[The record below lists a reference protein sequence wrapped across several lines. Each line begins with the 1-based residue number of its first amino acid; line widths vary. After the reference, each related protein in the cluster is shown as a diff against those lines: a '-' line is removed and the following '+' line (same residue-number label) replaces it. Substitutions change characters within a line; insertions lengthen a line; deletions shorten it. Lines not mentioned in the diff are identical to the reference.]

1 MKDETAEK
9 DRTTKFVYETMRESV
24 FTQLRSVANIDT
36 KISVIIGFNS
46 LVFVLSW
53 QLYPDVQNILFFLG
67 IGLLMLSLFFLFAAY
82 RKKNWYN
89 SPNPQALVRRLRE
102 GKEINEIYLHTIKDI
117 AGKDKNSKS
126 NDETLGIYRVNKKKV
141 SHKNHLLNVS
151 IWILL
156 AALIAIGLSRAF
168 SCSFPL

>member
-1 MKDETAEK
+1 MKDETVGK
-9 DRTTKFVYETMRESV
+9 DKTIKFAYETMRESV
-24 FTQLRSVANIDT
+24 FTQLRNVTDIDT

-53 QLYPDVQNILFFLG
+53 QLYPDVQNILFILG
-67 IGLLMLSLFFLFAAY
+67 IGLLILSLFFLLTAY
-82 RKKNWYN
+82 SKKIWYN
-89 SPNPQALVRRLRE
+89 SPNPQALVKQL
-102 GKEINEIYLHTIKDI
+102 KERKKINEIYWRAIEDI

-126 NDETLGIYRVNKKKV
+126 YDETLGIYRVNKKKV

-156 AALIAIGLSRAF
+156 VALITIGLSRAF
-168 SCSFPL
+168 SCLSL